1 MSSTATPYGLVP
13 VNLLGGRAF
22 SGGTIREFKQITNA
36 AAGIFNGDI
45 VVRYTTAIVSNT
57 SADVLKAGT
66 ATPTVPATTS
76 TSNGT
81 NAPIGV
87 CVGVRYVDPVLKQTL
102 FSNYLPAGA
111 VTAGYTNI
119 FVRVVDD
126 PFQLYMIQGDGP
138 IYTSMI
144 GYNTTLTGFS
154 SQSTLTGKSAVTLG
168 SAAVANTPTLGMR
181 IIDIVNSDSVFGGGL
196 MVPGDAYTDCIAMFN
211 FGCHVYLQSYGNC
224 GQ

>member
-1 MSSTATPYGLVP
+1 MASTATPYGLIP
-13 VNLLGGRAF
+13 INLLGGRSF
-22 SGGTIREFKQITNA
+22 TGGSIREFKQVTNA

-66 ATPTVPATTS
+66 ATPTTTVD
-76 TSNGT
+76 T
-81 NAPIGV
+81 NSPIGV

-126 PFQLYMIQGDGP
+126 PWQLWAIQGDGA
-138 IYTSMI
+138 IFTSCI

-154 SQSTLTGKSAVTLG
+154 AQSTTTGKSAVTLG
-168 SAAVANTPTLGMR
+168 SAAVAKTATLAMR
-181 IIDIVNSDSVFGGGL
+181 IIDLVNAESVFGGGL
-196 MVPGDAYTDCIAMFN
+196 SVPGDAYTDCIAMFN
-211 FGCHVYLQSYGNC
+211 IGVHVYMNATANC
-224 GQ
+224 NQ